1 MFQKLIAICLST
13 FVLTA
18 CVHADE
24 ASVKKAVEA
33 RLSDAKIR
41 SVHKAPLGDLYEV
54 VTENDLFYTDA
65 KVSFFF
71 VGNLID
77 AKTMHNLTADRVS
90 DMRRVHFD
98 KLPFDWA
105 IKTVKGNGKRQL
117 ALFSDPDCPYCKGLE
132 KELAK
137 VDNVTVYTFLY
148 PIVSLHPDANNK
160 AKAVWCSKDR
170 AKTWDDLMLKGTVP
184 SGKTDCDNPIEKI
197 AKLGR
202 SLNFTGTPTLV
213 FADGHVVPGMI
224 PADKLEQMLDAA
236 NKGGK

>member
-1 MFQKLIAICLST
+1 MLQKLIAILLST
-13 FVLTA
+13 FLLAA

-33 RLSDAKIR
+33 RLGDTKIK
-41 SVHKAPLGDLYEV
+41 SVRKAPLGGLYEV

-65 KVSFFF
+65 NVSFFF

-77 AKTMHNLTADRVS
+77 AKTLHNVTADRIS

-98 KLPFDWA
+98 KLPFEWA

-137 VDNVTVYTFLY
+137 VTNVTVYTFLF
-148 PIVSLHPDANNK
+148 PIASLHPDANNK

-170 AKTWDDLMLKGTVP
+170 SKTWNDLMLNGTPP
-184 SGKTDCDNPIEKI
+184 SGKADCDTPIEKI
-197 AKLGR
+197 AQLGR
-202 SLNFTGTPTLV
+202 TLHFTGTPTIV

-224 PADKLEQMLDAA
+224 PADKLEKMLDAA
-236 NKGGK
+236 DKAGK